1 MTGFFEELT
10 NIVGLPFDELS
21 SGYKLELVA
30 GKALSVTNYKKIL
43 IYTKNKI
50 VLSLKHG
57 IIEILGE
64 NLTIKQLDI
73 GSIIVSGIIHSISD
87 GEKNE

>member
-1 MTGFFEELT
+1 MTEFFEELT
-10 NIVGLPFDELS
+10 NIVGLPFDELA